1 MGVQEKG
8 LLSYILLVLWVQRG
22 SLSLL
27 CDCPVLALAL
37 GTLPWAR
44 RQASYLRGHFYQ
56 IQD

>member
-1 MGVQEKG
+1 MGV
-8 LLSYILLVLWVQRG
+8 LSYVLLALWVQWG
-22 SLSLL
+22 FLSLL

-44 RQASYLRGHFYQ
+44 RQAAYFRGHFYQ